1 MKKHLWLIFI
11 LILLIGCGP
20 SGAEPEIEATQP
32 PTTAAEPEIAT
43 AVPQT
48 TTSDEPTVAPTQP
61 AASDD
66 LPTATFPATTIA
78 EAAILRDSDWIDGAS
93 DPAITII
100 EYGDFQ

>member
-20 SGAEPEIEATQP
+20 SGAEPAIEATQP
-32 PTTAAEPEIAT
+32 PTTAAEPEIVT

-48 TTSDEPTVAPTQP
+48 TNSDEPTVEPTQP
-61 AASDD
+61 ATSDD
-66 LPTATFPATTIA
+66 LPTTTFPASTIA
-78 EAAILRDSDWIDGAS
+78 EAAVIRDSDWIHGAI